1 MEKEVSVQEEQ
12 KTESALQNVEFFE
25 PILDKDEKVLKTF
38 KPSKVKM
45 YWSAIFSAFFVSLIF
60 LLCFMFMIAGAL
72 GEQQGDV
79 TVITSQSM
87 LYGFLIGF
95 CGGLVVVMVLTLIF
109 VTLSYK
115 NTYYAYTNKRVIVRR
130 GIIGVDYKSLDM
142 NMIGIVTVN
151 VSILDK
157 ILMKNTGSIQFG
169 SMANPIGGNHL
180 LFGFMHISDPYGV
193 YKEVK
198 NVIDEKKSGK
208 ELENE

>member
-1 MEKEVSVQEEQ
+1 MEKEVKVEEE
-12 KTESALQNVEFFE
+12 KIENAFQNVEFFE

-38 KPSKVKM
+38 KPSKAKM

-60 LLCFMFMIAGAL
+60 LICIMFMIASAF
-72 GEQQGDV
+72 GEQNGDV
-79 TVITSQSM
+79 VVLTSQSI

-95 CGGLVVVMVLTLIF
+95 CGGLVLVMVLTLIF
-109 VTLSYK
+109 VSLSYK
-115 NTYYAYTNKRVIVRR
+115 NTFYAYTNKRVIVRR

-180 LFGFMHISDPYGV
+180 MFGFLHINDPYSV

-198 NVIDEKKSGK
+198 NIIDEKKLGK
-208 ELENE
+208 DIEKQ